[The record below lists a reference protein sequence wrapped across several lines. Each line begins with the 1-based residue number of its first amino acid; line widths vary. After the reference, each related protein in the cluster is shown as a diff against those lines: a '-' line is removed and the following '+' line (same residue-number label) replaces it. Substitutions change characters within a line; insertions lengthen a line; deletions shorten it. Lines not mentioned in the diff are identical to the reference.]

1 MSEKVAD
8 SDSLVLDASP
18 QEEIVTLKW
27 TDALRQIIASCSAY
41 AIVIQGGANLAF
53 SAVLLP
59 QLAADDSDLY
69 VNTDE
74 ASWIGTFCAPFL
86 DFSFLKLF
94 FSQLVW

>member
-1 MSEKVAD
+1 MSEKVAN
-8 SDSLVLDASP
+8 SDSLVVEASP

-27 TDALRQIIASCSAY
+27 ADALWQIIASCSAY
-41 AIVIQGGANLAF
+41 AIVIQGGANLAL

-74 ASWIGTFCAPFL
+74 ASWIGAYCAPIL
-86 DFSFLKLF
+86 DFLFLKLF